1 MPSLDLDSQFGA
13 IPRAVCA
20 PEDTTG
26 VPLGSTSLAVT
37 GSGNVTTCTYDG
49 SPPTV
54 CSYFNARPISSS
66 TEVWLTLLRA
76 YWKTTRRIPF
86 LVLSVWMMRREKA
99 LHVQTPPIL
108 TTQVVATTFPVLTST
123 QLTRTIPT
131 PTPSSAM
138 AIASTRRSTS
148 SSTLI
153 VTLSSSSQ
161 PTAPVTN
168 STSSSLS
175 NSSPSTGT
183 IIGAIF
189 GATVGL
195 LLFIGLV
202 WVLRSKCCRRRPRYS
217 SSAGVLADNLAAQDP
232 RSTLALA
239 ESASTHTSADFDPPP
254 TVESNWPVNEKGTRS
269 SMGIREKE
277 RELQFRWG

>member
-13 IPRAVCA
+13 IPLAVCA

-26 VPLGSTSLAVT
+26 APLRSTPLAAT
-37 GSGNVTTCTYDG
+37 GRGNVTTCTYDG
-49 SPPTV
+49 SPQTGKLTGNGSLPNTHS
-54 CSYFNARPISSS
+54 CPIGVDDAQGESITRSLS
-66 TEVWLTLLRA
+66 IAVSIITNTL
-76 YWKTTRRIPF
+76 P
-86 LVLSVWMMRREKA
+86 LSPP
-99 LHVQTPPIL
+99 VQTPPIL

-148 SSTLI
+148 SSTFI

-202 WVLRSKCCRRRPRYS
+202 WVLRSKCRRRRPRYS
-217 SSAGVLADNLAAQDP
+217 SSAGALADNLAPQDP
-232 RSTLALA
+232 RSALALA
-239 ESASTHTSADFDPPP
+239 ESASTRTSADFDPPR
-254 TVESNWPVNEKGTRS
+254 TVESNWPVNEKGPRS